1 MVGNKPLVQ
10 PYEKLAEKSKNN
22 EYTTG
27 DLLDFSNQQEYYKLT
42 GIYVSRQ
49 KIQVFLYKLV
59 LQEI

>member
-42 GIYVSRQ
+42 GIYLSRQ